1 MSTDNIR
8 VVYGLVVKGAE
19 IGAVIWIITIP
30 QTYNHRGIFNILLVL
45 HCCCAL
51 LFSAAAIAFFIKYRR
66 SKRNKMC
73 IRDRYTIDSCIS
85 CIEKGFAKGTF
96 EVLFLYPFLGSNSI

>member
-1 MSTDNIR
+1 MLLCSLSNDISTDNIR

-66 SKRNKMC
+66 SKRNK
-73 IRDRYTIDSCIS
+73 DS
-85 CIEKGFAKGTF
+85 
-96 EVLFLYPFLGSNSI
+96 L

>member
-1 MSTDNIR
+1 MLLCSLSNDISTDNIR
-8 VVYGLVVKGAE
+8 VVYGLGVKGAE

-30 QTYNHRGIFNILLVL
+30 QTCNHRGIFNILLVL

-66 SKRNKMC
+66 SKRNK
-73 IRDRYTIDSCIS
+73 DS
-85 CIEKGFAKGTF
+85 
-96 EVLFLYPFLGSNSI
+96 L